1 MALPRR
7 AAIAATLGLAA
18 CSGSRDD
25 EAPPPPSGPPSYG
38 YLLPLRLAVGRIE
51 VVDATDPAQTRV
63 MPPAPLI
70 PADVV
75 RAIGQD
81 RLQAAGGPGRAR
93 FRTQI
98 ATLTREAS
106 SGGGM
111 FSTATERLSC
121 IMRCRLEVLG
131 EDGVQVG
138 FVEAEVRR
146 AAIRP
151 SGNAAERGRSAEEI
165 VRAAGD
171 ALNVE
176 LEYQM
181 RRNIRSL
188 MRAPGQAGEATTAPG
203 TGAPATGE
211 PNGARP
217 GLEAPTAAPP
227 AAGDTQQ
234 PAIVPA
240 PLRPPIPLR

>member
-25 EAPPPPSGPPSYG
+25 EAPPPSSPPSYG

-151 SGNAAERGRSAEEI
+151 SETMAERGRSAEEI

-188 MRAPGQAGEATTAPG
+188 MRAPGQPGEAATAPDAAP
-203 TGAPATGE
+203 TGSRPTLGPPSAPPPGATG
-211 PNGARP
+211 
-217 GLEAPTAAPP
+217 
-227 AAGDTQQ
+227 TQQ
-234 PAIVPA
+234 PALVPA
-240 PLRPPIPLR
+240 PLRPPVPLR